1 MTRCE
6 FYQNKAEL
14 LYKAMMSTNGNMR
27 KIWKK
32 HLEKIIEKINNMSVK
47 ELSENV

>member
-1 MTRCE
+1 MTKCE

-14 LYKAMMSTNGNMR
+14 LYKAMMRTKGKMR

-32 HLEKIIEKINNMSVK
+32 HLETIIEKINNMSVK

>member
-14 LYKAMMSTNGNMR
+14 LYKAMMRTNGNMR

-32 HLEKIIEKINNMSVK
+32 HLETVIKKINNMTVQ
-47 ELSENV
+47 ELKENV